1 MRRLSTL
8 VNLLVTQTVVH
19 RGRSYNLLGH
29 RCLAPRLTS
38 LLSRPVT
45 SSGVCLTMARI
56 KTMEEWSFSESKLA
70 SLPLDKQTENF
81 TRQVNT
87 NKLIFFLVF
96 ISI

>member
-8 VNLLVTQTVVH
+8 VNLLVTQTVVG

-29 RCLAPRLTS
+29 RCLANLV
-38 LLSRPVT
+38 LSRPVT

-87 NKLIFFLVF
+87 D
-96 ISI
+96 

>member
-19 RGRSYNLLGH
+19 RGRSYHLLGH
-29 RCLAPRLTS
+29 RCLAPRLTNL

-45 SSGVCLTMARI
+45 SSVVCLTMARI
-56 KTMEEWSFSESKLA
+56 RTMEEWSFSESKLA
-70 SLPLDKQTENF
+70 SLPLDKQPENF

-87 NKLIFFLVF
+87 DKLIFLF
-96 ISI
+96 SQAR